1 MHKQTQKVLVC
12 LHWRVRELFLR
23 KLGTLSEAEAI
34 AQELRQEAEKS
45 REELDTE
52 RSTRQQKEDELAEIH
67 R

>member
-23 KLGTLSEAEAI
+23 KLKTLEEAEAI
-34 AQELRQEAEKS
+34 TQELRQETAKS
-45 REELDTE
+45 REEMDTE
-52 RSTRQQKEDELAEIH
+52 RSARQQKEDELAEIH

>member
-23 KLGTLSEAEAI
+23 KLKTLEAAETI
-34 AQELRQEAEKS
+34 AQELRQETAKS
-45 REELDTE
+45 REEMDTE
-52 RSTRQQKEDELAEIH
+52 RSARQQKEDELAEIH